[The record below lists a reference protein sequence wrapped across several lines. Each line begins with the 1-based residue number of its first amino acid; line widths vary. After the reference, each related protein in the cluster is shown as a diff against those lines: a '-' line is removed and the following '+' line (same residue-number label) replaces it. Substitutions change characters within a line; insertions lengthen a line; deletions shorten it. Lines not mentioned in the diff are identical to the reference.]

1 MDIDWIAPF
10 RFAFEIFMFGL
21 GWTLVT
27 VIIIGFGLLTWGI
40 IGATVVTIRNAIKK
54 KNKAKDLFTGTEATP
69 GEATTVSFNKG

>member
-27 VIIIGFGLLTWGI
+27 VIIIGFGFLSWGI

-54 KNKAKDLFTGTEATP
+54 RNDARM
-69 GEATTVSFNKG
+69 TTVLTSVSEAARTISFNKG